1 MGIKY
6 KVNENFFKK
15 WTQEMAYTLGYI
27 YADGSLEDATYIRG
41 KYLRVSSVEKNNIEK
56 IKKWMDSEHTV
67 SSITPKTKN
76 SKTGYL
82 LRIGSHE
89 LYNDLMK
96 LGLYPNKSLTIKFP
110 LIPKNYLSHFV
121 RGYFDGDGCVR
132 IDMKKGKKQSLI
144 LNKLCTVFTS
154 GSKEFLLELAA
165 QINKAIDTDLTKVY
179 NGHHSFM
186 LSYTTSDSVK
196 IFKWMYGKVKGNAY
210 LERKAMVYSRY
221 FQLRPQRLD
230 RKVKSILQCLG

>member
-15 WTQEMAYTLGYI
+15 WTQEMAYALGYI
-27 YADGSLEDATYIRG
+27 YADGSLEDAAYIRG

-56 IKKWMDSEHTV
+56 IKKWMDSEHTIIL
-67 SSITPKTKN
+67 ITPKTKN
-76 SKTGYL
+76 SQRGYL

-89 LYNDLMK
+89 LYNDLTK
-96 LGLYPNKSLTIKFP
+96 LGLYPKKSLTIKFP
-110 LIPKNYLSHFV
+110 SIPKKYLSHFV

-132 IDMKKGKKQSLI
+132 IDMKKGKQRALI

-154 GSKEFLLELAA
+154 GSKRFLLELAV
-165 QINKAIDTDLTKVY
+165 QINEAIGTDLIKVY
-179 NGHHSFM
+179 DGHHSFM
-186 LSYTTSDSVK
+186 LSYTTADSVK
-196 IFKWMYGKVKGNAY
+196 IFKWMYEKVNDDVY
-210 LERKAMVYSRY
+210 LERKAAVYVQY

-230 RKVKSILQCLG
+230 RQVKSILQCLG